1 MKKIIN
7 IKLNKN
13 ETKIEISE
21 KATYE
26 EIEKELK
33 EKIKELKSFYK
44 EEKVP
49 IFVTGKVL
57 KNQEIE
63 DIKTIIKRAIDVDVI
78 IDSPEELGLHGIK
91 RTYNKEINI
100 AETQYYKM
108 SLRSGQK
115 IENESS
121 IVILGDVN
129 SGAEVISGENIVIVG
144 ALRGL
149 AHAGAKGNKKAFIAA
164 SKIDTPQLRIANIVK
179 EFEKVEDE
187 DKEKEKEKGR
197 YAFIENDEIIIE

>member
-1 MKKIIN
+1 MKKAIS

-33 EKIKELKSFYK
+33 EKIQELKKFYQ
-44 EEKVP
+44 EAKVP
-49 IFVTGKVL
+49 ILVTGKIL
-57 KNQEIE
+57 KKQEME
-63 DIKTIIKRAIDVDVI
+63 SIKAIIKKAINVEI
-78 IDSPEELGLHGIK
+78 NIDSPEELGLHGIK
-91 RTYNKEINI
+91 RTYNKEINLS
-100 AETQYYKM
+100 ETQYYRT

-144 ALRGL
+144 TLRGL
-149 AHAGAKGNKKAFIAA
+149 AHAGAKGNKKAIITA
-164 SKIDTPQLRIANIVK
+164 SNRDTPQIRIANIVK
-179 EFEKVEDE
+179 EIEKNQENTS
-187 DKEKEKEKGR
+187 KT
-197 YAFIENDEIIIE
+197 YAYVENDEIILE

>member
-1 MKKIIN
+1 MKKAIN

-26 EIEKELK
+26 EIEKERT
-33 EKIKELKSFYK
+33 EKIKDLKNFYQ
-44 EEKVP
+44 EATVP
-49 IFVTGKVL
+49 ILVTGKIL

-63 DIKTIIKRAIDVDVI
+63 DIKTIIKRAINVEVT

-91 RTYNKEINI
+91 RTYNKEINFS
-100 AETQYYKM
+100 ETQYYRT

-115 IENESS
+115 IENENS

-129 SGAEVISGENIVIVG
+129 SGAEVISGENIVVVG
-144 ALRGL
+144 TLRGL
-149 AHAGAKGNKKAFIAA
+149 AHAGAKGNKKAFISA
-164 SKIDTPQLRIANIVK
+164 SNIEAPQLRIANIVK
-179 EFEKVEDE
+179 EI
-187 DKEKEKEKGR
+187 EKEEENTTKT
-197 YAFIENDEIIIE
+197 YAYVEEDQIIIE

>member
-1 MKKIIN
+1 MKKAIS

-33 EKIKELKSFYK
+33 EKIQELKKFYQ
-44 EEKVP
+44 EAKVP
-49 IFVTGKVL
+49 ILVTGKIL
-57 KNQEIE
+57 KKQEME
-63 DIKTIIKRAIDVDVI
+63 SIKAIIKKAINVEI
-78 IDSPEELGLHGIK
+78 NIDSPEELGLHGIK
-91 RTYNKEINI
+91 RTYNKEINLS
-100 AETQYYKM
+100 ETQYYRT

-144 ALRGL
+144 TLRGL
-149 AHAGAKGNKKAFIAA
+149 AHAGAKGNKKAIISA
-164 SKIDTPQLRIANIVK
+164 SNIDTPQIRIANIVK
-179 EFEKVEDE
+179 EIEKNQENTS
-187 DKEKEKEKGR
+187 KT
-197 YAFIENDEIIIE
+197 YAYVENDEIILE

>member
-1 MKKIIN
+1 MKKSIN

-33 EKIKELKSFYK
+33 EKMKELKKFYQEAK
-44 EEKVP
+44 IP
-49 IFVTGKVL
+49 ILVTGRIL
-57 KNQEIE
+57 KKQEIE
-63 DIKTIIKRAIDVDVI
+63 DIKAIITRSIDVEI
-78 IDSPEELGLHGIK
+78 KIDSPEELGLHGIK
-91 RTYNKEINI
+91 KTYNKEINI
-100 AETQYYKM
+100 AETQYYKT
-108 SLRSGQK
+108 SLRSGQR

-129 SGAEVISGENIVIVG
+129 SGAEVISGENIVVVG

-164 SKIDTPQLRIANIVK
+164 SNIEAPQLRIANIVK
-179 EFEKVEDE
+179 EIEKEEETKPKTYAYVEDE
-187 DKEKEKEKGR
+187 D
-197 YAFIENDEIIIE
+197 IIIE

>member
-1 MKKIIN
+1 MKKAIN

-33 EKIKELKSFYK
+33 EKIKDLKKFYQ
-44 EEKVP
+44 EATVP
-49 IFVTGKVL
+49 ILVTGKIL

-63 DIKTIIKRAIDVDVI
+63 DIKTIIKRVI
-78 IDSPEELGLHGIK
+78 NVEVTIDSPEELGLHGIK
-91 RTYNKEINI
+91 RTYNKEINFS
-100 AETQYYKM
+100 ETQYYRT

-115 IENESS
+115 IENENS

-129 SGAEVISGENIVIVG
+129 SGAEVISGENIVVVG
-144 ALRGL
+144 TLRGL
-149 AHAGAKGNKKAFIAA
+149 AHAGAKGNKKAFISA
-164 SKIDTPQLRIANIVK
+164 SNIEAPQLRIANIVK
-179 EFEKVEDE
+179 EI
-187 DKEKEKEKGR
+187 EKEEENTTKT
-197 YAFIENDEIIIE
+197 YAYVEEDQIIIE

>member
-1 MKKIIN
+1 MKKAIN

-33 EKIKELKSFYK
+33 EKIKDLKNFYQ
-44 EEKVP
+44 EATVP
-49 IFVTGKVL
+49 ILVTGKIL

-63 DIKTIIKRAIDVDVI
+63 DIKTIIKRAINVEVT

-91 RTYNKEINI
+91 RTYNKEINFS
-100 AETQYYKM
+100 ETQYYRT

-115 IENESS
+115 IENENS

-129 SGAEVISGENIVIVG
+129 SGAEVISGENIVVVG
-144 ALRGL
+144 TLRGL
-149 AHAGAKGNKKAFIAA
+149 AHAGAKGNKKAFISA
-164 SKIDTPQLRIANIVK
+164 SNIEAPQLRIANIVK
-179 EFEKVEDE
+179 EI
-187 DKEKEKEKGR
+187 EKEEENTTKT
-197 YAFIENDEIIIE
+197 YAYVEEDQIIIE

>member
-1 MKKIIN
+1 MKKAIN

-33 EKIKELKSFYK
+33 EKIKDLKKFYQ
-44 EEKVP
+44 EAKVP
-49 IFVTGKVL
+49 ILVTGKIL
-57 KNQEIE
+57 KKQEIE
-63 DIKTIIKRAIDVDVI
+63 DIKTIIKRAINVEVK

-91 RTYNKEINI
+91 RTYNKEINLS
-100 AETQYYKM
+100 ETQYYKT

-144 ALRGL
+144 TLRGL

-164 SKIDTPQLRIANIVK
+164 SSIEAPQLRIANIVK
-179 EFEKVEDE
+179 EI
-187 DKEKEKEKGR
+187 EKEEEEKNKT
-197 YAFIENDEIIIE
+197 YAYVEEDQIIIE

>member
-1 MKKIIN
+1 MKKAIN

-33 EKIKELKSFYK
+33 EKIKDLKKFYQ
-44 EEKVP
+44 EATVP
-49 IFVTGKVL
+49 ILVTGKIL
-57 KNQEIE
+57 KKQEIE
-63 DIKTIIKRAIDVDVI
+63 DIKTIIKRAINVEVT

-91 RTYNKEINI
+91 STYNKEINFS
-100 AETQYYKM
+100 ETQYYRT

-129 SGAEVISGENIVIVG
+129 SGAEVISGENIVVVG
-144 ALRGL
+144 TLRGL
-149 AHAGAKGNKKAFIAA
+149 AHAGAKGNKKAFISA
-164 SKIDTPQLRIANIVK
+164 SNIEAPQLRIANIVK
-179 EFEKVEDE
+179 EI
-187 DKEKEKEKGR
+187 EKEEENTTKT
-197 YAFIENDEIIIE
+197 YAYVEEDQIIME

>member
-1 MKKIIN
+1 MKKAIN

-33 EKIKELKSFYK
+33 EKIKDLKKFYQ
-44 EEKVP
+44 EATVP
-49 IFVTGKVL
+49 ILVTGKIL

-63 DIKTIIKRAIDVDVI
+63 DIKTIIKRAINVEVT

-91 RTYNKEINI
+91 RTYNKEINFS
-100 AETQYYKM
+100 ETQYYRT

-115 IENESS
+115 IENENS
-121 IVILGDVN
+121 IVILGDAN
-129 SGAEVISGENIVIVG
+129 SGAEVISGENIVVVG
-144 ALRGL
+144 TLRGL
-149 AHAGAKGNKKAFIAA
+149 EHAGAKGNKKAFISA
-164 SKIDTPQLRIANIVK
+164 SNIEAPQLRIANIVK
-179 EFEKVEDE
+179 EI
-187 DKEKEKEKGR
+187 EKEEENTTKT
-197 YAFIENDEIIIE
+197 YAYVEEDQIIIE

>member
-1 MKKIIN
+1 MKKAIN

-33 EKIKELKSFYK
+33 EKVKELKKLYK
-44 EEKVP
+44 EEKTP
-49 IFVTGKVL
+49 ILVTGKVL

-63 DIKTIIKRAIDVDVI
+63 DVKTIIKRALDVEI
-78 IDSPEELGLHGIK
+78 KIDSPEELGLHGIK
-91 RTYNKEINI
+91 RTYSKEINI
-100 AETQYYKM
+100 AQTEYYRM
-108 SLRSGQK
+108 SLRSGTR

-144 ALRGL
+144 
-149 AHAGAKGNKKAFIAA
+149 
-164 SKIDTPQLRIANIVK
+164 T
-179 EFEKVEDE
+179 
-187 DKEKEKEKGR
+187 
-197 YAFIENDEIIIE
+197 